1 MGAHPNSNLWDV
13 KVSIFSLLCSRII
26 DIAYL
31 VARINWT
38 SLFECDIQDR
48 ICIQFKE
55 NYLQE
60 MSLFFRECESS
71 QSLNSSKVCLRW
83 EIIHNDFFIWTSLSK
98 RDMLRA

>member
-38 SLFECDIQDR
+38 SLFEYDIQDR
-48 ICIQFKE
+48 ICIQFKK
-55 NYLQE
+55 NYLQDI
-60 MSLFFRECESS
+60 SLFFWECEPF
-71 QSLNSSKVCLRW
+71 QNLDFAKAYFRW
-83 EIIHNDFFIWTSLSK
+83 EIMRSDVFFWTSYSK
-98 RDMLRA
+98 GDML